1 MQLFKK
7 RDEDDVFAGGEKA
20 TPVDKR
26 KRHMRAR
33 VFMAVSLVLITIID
47 WYITSHVLS
56 SNTTLT
62 FWVLSILLTIH
73 IGWILVAIAILAP

>member
-7 RDEDDVFAGGEKA
+7 RGEDDVFAGGEK
-20 TPVDKR
+20 PPPIDKR

-47 WYITSHVLS
+47 WYITSYVLS
-56 SNTTLT
+56 SNTALT
-62 FWVLSILLTIH
+62 SWVLSILLTIH